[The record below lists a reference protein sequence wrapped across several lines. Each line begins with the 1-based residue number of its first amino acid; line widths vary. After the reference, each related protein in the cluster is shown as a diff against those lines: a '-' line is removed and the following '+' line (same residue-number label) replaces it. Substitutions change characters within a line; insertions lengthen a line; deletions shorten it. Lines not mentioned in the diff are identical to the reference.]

1 MPENIPKFEQEQ
13 QPKPSF
19 DYVEA
24 AKLAKRKIKA
34 EGPKT
39 EEEKKARKQ
48 VKDEIMAYGA
58 EGQPKRRIFD
68 LEITIQRLELEKDQA
83 LAEGGIKLKVE
94 KRQIDYDKYSQA
106 FDYPT
111 EKGFTQ
117 KVSQGDLMTDIN
129 WGLYY
134 ELAKEVP
141 AEFKNDYIEAVY
153 KAEIDKLHDQQ
164 LIIQRTELE
173 REQIDEFLAET
184 YRKVGLALEKGGEE
198 SAGLL
203 FEKMIKNILSK
214 VAFDF
219 KKYGLKIEEPLDRVI
234 ADVEGKIDFIIKH
247 KKNRAVKVEDTNK
260 AEGEEE
266 TLNIQFTLKG
276 YDTEEFE
283 KKQRQVARALKENH
297 NIHDLILISVPV
309 EHDVIF
315 GNYKKWQRHDKLPGG
330 PENCFDAKVI
340 VNFIKEI
347 LKNTELAKDEKF
359 LEDVEKYF
367 ERKR

>member
-1 MPENIPKFEQEQ
+1 MPNFEQKTELPVKQ
-13 QPKPSF
+13 SF
-19 DYVEA
+19 DYKEA
-24 AKLAKRKIKA
+24 ALLAQQKIEL
-34 EGPKT
+34 EGSQDKQ
-39 EEEKKARKQ
+39 KKAQ
-48 VKDEIMAYGA
+48 VKREIKEKYGA
-58 EGQPKRRIFD
+58 ENQPKRRIFD
-68 LEITIQRLELEKDQA
+68 LEIAKQRLELEKAQA
-83 LAEGGIKLKVE
+83 LAEGGIKLKVD
-94 KRQIDYDKYSQA
+94 KRQLDYDKYSQT

-134 ELAKEVP
+134 ELAEEVP
-141 AEFKNDYIEAVY
+141 TEFKNDYIEAVY
-153 KAEIDKLHDQQ
+153 QAEITKLHDQQ

-173 REQIDEFLAET
+173 KEQIDEFLAET
-184 YRKVGLALEKGGEE
+184 YRKVGAAIEKGGEE

-214 VAFDF
+214 ISFDL

-234 ADVEGKIDFIIKH
+234 GDVEGKIDFIIKH
-247 KKNRAVKVEDTNK
+247 KKNRAVNFEET
-260 AEGEEE
+260 AEAKGDEE

-276 YDTEEFE
+276 YNTEEFE
-283 KKQRQVARALKENH
+283 KKQRQVARVLKKNH
-297 NIHDLILISVPV
+297 DINDLILISVPV

-347 LKNTELAKDEKF
+347 LKNTELAKNEEF
-359 LEDVEKYF
+359 LDDVQKYF
-367 ERKR
+367 EIKRAN

>member
-1 MPENIPKFEQEQ
+1 MPNFEQFEQ
-13 QPKPSF
+13 PEKPSF
-19 DYVEA
+19 DYEEA
-24 AKLAKRKIKA
+24 AVLAKQKIKA

-39 EEEKKARKQ
+39 DEEKKARKQ
-48 VKDEIMAYGA
+48 IKDKIKAIYGA

-68 LEITIQRLELEKDQA
+68 LEIIKQRLELEKAQA

-94 KRQIDYDKYSQA
+94 KRQIEYEKHSQA
-106 FDYPT
+106 FEFPT

-117 KVSQGDLMTDIN
+117 KVSQGDLMTDMG

-134 ELAKEVP
+134 ELSPDVSK
-141 AEFKNDYIEAVY
+141 EFKEQYIKAVY
-153 KAEIDKLHDQQ
+153 NQEIAKLFDQQ

-173 REQIDEFLAET
+173 RNEIDEFLLET
-184 YRKVGLALEKGGEE
+184 YKKVGAAIEKGGEE

-214 VAFDF
+214 VAIDL
-219 KKYGLKIEEPLDRVI
+219 KKYGLKIETANVVE
-234 ADVEGKIDFIIKH
+234 DVEEKIDFIIKH
-247 KKNRAVKVEDTNK
+247 KKNRGVGIEEVEQS
-260 AEGEEE
+260 EGMEE
-266 TLNIQFTLKG
+266 TLGIQFTLKSAKSE
-276 YDTEEFE
+276 DFRH
-283 KKQRQVARALKENH
+283 KQRQVARALKNPHEVD
-297 NIHDLILISVPV
+297 DLILVSVPV

-347 LKNTELAKDEKF
+347 LKNTELAENEEFLKD
-359 LEDVEKYF
+359 LQKYF
-367 ERKR
+367 EGKR

>member
-1 MPENIPKFEQEQ
+1 MPENLIPKYEQ
-13 QPKPSF
+13 PVKPSF
-19 DYVEA
+19 DYDKA
-24 AKLAKRKIKA
+24 ALLAQQKIGL
-34 EGPKT
+34 EGSQDKQ
-39 EEEKKARKQ
+39 KKAQ
-48 VKDEIMAYGA
+48 VKREIKETYGA
-58 EGQPKRRIFD
+58 EGQARRRIFD
-68 LEITIQRLELEKDQA
+68 LEIAKQRLELEKAQA
-83 LAEGGIKLKVE
+83 LAEGNIKLKVD
-94 KRQIDYDKYSQA
+94 KRQIDFDKHTQA
-106 FDYPT
+106 FESPT

-117 KVSQGDLMTDIN
+117 KVSQGDLMTDVN

-141 AEFKNDYIEAVY
+141 AEFRKDYIEAVY
-153 KAEIDKLHDQQ
+153 QSEIVKLHDQQ

-173 REQIDEFLAET
+173 REQIDDFLAET

-214 VAFDF
+214 VSFDL

-234 ADVEGKIDFIIKH
+234 GDVEGKIDFIIKH
-247 KKNRAVKVEDTNK
+247 KKNRAVKIEDTNK

-340 VNFIKEI
+340 VSFIKEI
-347 LKNTELAKDEKF
+347 LKNTELAENEEFLAEVEQYFAEK
-359 LEDVEKYF
+359 
-367 ERKR
+367 RQN